1 MKKILLIGAGRS
13 STTLIKYLLEK
24 SREYGWELTV
34 ADRDE
39 KQALEKAP
47 MASRQISLDIFN
59 EQQLDVE
66 VMEAD
71 IVVSMLPARFHPLGS
86 P

>member
-39 KQALEKAP
+39 KQAIEKAS
-47 MASRQISLDIFN
+47 MASHQIGLDIFN
-59 EQQLDVE
+59 EQQLDNE
-66 VMEAD
+66 VME
-71 IVVSMLPARFHPLGS
+71 V
-86 P
+86 

>member
-1 MKKILLIGAGRS
+1 MKRILLIGAGRS

-24 SREYGWELTV
+24 SQEYGWELTV

-39 KQALEKAP
+39 KQAIEKASL
-47 MASRQISLDIFN
+47 ASRQIGLDIFN
-59 EQQLDVE
+59 EQQLDME

-71 IVVSMLPARFHPLGS
+71 IV
-86 P
+86 